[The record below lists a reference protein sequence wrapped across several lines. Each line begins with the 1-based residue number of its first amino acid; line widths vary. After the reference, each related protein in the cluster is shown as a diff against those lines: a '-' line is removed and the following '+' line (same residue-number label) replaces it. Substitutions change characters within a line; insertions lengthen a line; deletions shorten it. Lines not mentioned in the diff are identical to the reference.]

1 MKKPFSVLLHLVRK
15 DDASSAYI
23 SIPDLVKMTEWIA
36 KISKKFDF
44 ECYIK
49 WEPKD
54 TLDYIP
60 TGNTYE
66 LKTLEDIAKLTED
79 QFEML
84 IDDLRQWCNYKRAI
98 SNIAES
104 LPSWTIHIKND
115 GMTWIDS
122 GKHESKV
129 SVTVNTSN
137 KL

>member
-1 MKKPFSVLLHLVRK
+1 
-15 DDASSAYI
+15 
-23 SIPDLVKMTEWIA
+23 MTEWIS

-66 LKTLEDIAKLTED
+66 IKTLEDIAKLTED

-104 LPSWTIHIKND
+104 LPLSEERIF
-115 GMTWIDS
+115 IDQIRKS
-122 GKHESKV
+122 DSLLWENLIPYFVEYDKCSDIF
-129 SVTVNTSN
+129 
-137 KL
+137 